1 MERKTRKKSDL
12 LTTLAV
18 FTVSIFI
25 ICIVIFGVTYI
36 LNSIRIE
43 KRTEQQSE
51 QDIKKNN
58 TVILYN
64 INDNKGINQYGYIV
78 TSNNSSSILLQG
90 ITLRDN
96 QEQVEAVLF
105 ENLSKLYNTLQNDN
119 FKDKV
124 SKIDIIDIE
133 NIKIYVNLEN
143 KIINIGDFEDLS
155 IKFRYVKSIM
165 EQEKGKQGT
174 IFVNDINKVYFRQDV

>member
-1 MERKTRKKSDL
+1 MEKKTRKKSDL

-58 TVILYN
+58 TVILYK
-64 INDNKGINQYGYIV
+64 INDNKGINQYGYII

-96 QEQVEAVLF
+96 QEQVESVLF
-105 ENLSKLYNTLQNDN
+105 ENLLSLYNILKNNDMTN
-119 FKDKV
+119 KV
-124 SKIDIIDIE
+124 NRIDITHIE
-133 NIKIYVNLEN
+133 NIVIYMDSEN
-143 KIINIGDFEDLS
+143 KIIQIGNFEDLS
-155 IKFRYVKSIM
+155 TKVIFAKKII
-165 EQEKGKQGT
+165 EQEKGRKGT
-174 IFVNDINKVYFRQDV
+174 IYINDTNRGYFREDI